1 MEPCRT
7 LPASHMPVLRNV
19 SIPAGIVVFPLQ
31 ELLLD
36 QPVNV
41 LLDATDLQRAATPRC
56 LNRLRNQLRM
66 TNALPRLED
75 AHNSSLGFVVTIGSN
90 TLVRFLVLF
99 LGLLELHR
107 VDLDA
112 VLRVCEGCIKG
123 EGIGGVDVSALGVF
137 GQGPDLCA
145 SQRLQGAIQL
155 GRSYGLLA

>member
-19 SIPAGIVVFPLQ
+19 SIPAGIVVFPLPD
-31 ELLLD
+31 LLLD
-36 QPVNV
+36 QPVN
-41 LLDATDLQRAATPRC
+41 ATPRC

-123 EGIGGVDVSALGVF
+123 ESIGGVDVSALGVF